1 MRNCNTTCNL
11 ASRLRRKT
19 LGTAENKQLLQ
30 HIYEEIAKRNIQP
43 LLDSMADDIQW
54 TIIGTSVLS
63 GVTHSKREAI
73 EKILKP
79 LAEKLTDDPF
89 IFKFGRLIAEGEY
102 VVMEA
107 RGWIKTK
114 SGKPYNNTYCFVCR
128 IVDGK
133 IKEMTDYID
142 TEVMTYAL
150 GE

>member
-1 MRNCNTTCNL
+1 MLNL
-11 ASRLRRKT
+11 IFLKF
-19 LGTAENKQLLQ
+19 
-30 HIYEEIAKRNIQP
+30 I
-43 LLDSMADDIQW
+43 
-54 TIIGTSVLS
+54 
-63 GVTHSKREAI
+63 
-73 EKILKP
+73 KILKP

-89 IFKFGRLIAEGEY
+89 VFKFGRLIAEGEY